1 LPGIRRVILW
11 DIDGTLG
18 HTAGVGAR
26 AFVTAVEALF
36 GVAATQHGVT
46 LAGKTDPQIAR
57 EILTVLDLHDD
68 EDGGTRLT
76 GLLAE
81 AERLVAAGRD
91 EIRARGRVLPGVREA
106 LEGLDEPGTVQT
118 VLTGNTAANA
128 AVKLDGLGLAD
139 RLDLE
144 VGAYGSDDADR
155 NALVPIAL
163 GRIAARYGPL
173 PGRDHIWVV
182 GDTPLD
188 AACARAGGVR
198 CLLVASGFAAR
209 EELDA
214 AGADHVVDDLS
225 DTAAVLA
232 LLGTA

>member
-1 LPGIRRVILW
+1 MAVELVVLW

-26 AFVTAVEALF
+26 AFTTAVEALF
-36 GVAATQHGVT
+36 GVTAEGHGVT

-68 EDGGTRLT
+68 EGVRLS
-76 GLLAE
+76 GLVAE
-81 AERLVAAGRD
+81 TERLVAAGRD

-106 LEGLDEPGTVQT
+106 LEALATPGTVQT

-139 RLDLE
+139 RLDLD
-144 VGAYGSDDADR
+144 VGAYGSDDHDR
-155 NALVPIAL
+155 NNLVPVAL
-163 GRIAARYGPL
+163 DRIARRYGPL
-173 PGRDHIWVV
+173 PGADRIWVV

-198 CLLVASGFAAR
+198 CLLVASGFAPR
-209 EELDA
+209 EALDA
-214 AGADHVVDDLS
+214 AGADHVVDDLT
-225 DTAAVLA
+225 DTAALVG